1 MDVMNLWKKGAIIG
15 GIWGLLSIIPYSH
28 ISSFE
33 SLSQKILLT
42 LLGFPAFIALLT
54 GFHFLFVFIASP
66 IIGIII
72 GAGIGYLIEKWCMK

>member
-28 ISSFE
+28 VSSFE
-33 SLSQKILLT
+33 SLGQNILLT
-42 LLGFPAFIALLT
+42 FLGFPTYIALLT
-54 GFHFLFVFIASP
+54 GFHFLFVFIGSP

-72 GAGIGYLIEKWCMK
+72 GAGIGYLIEKRCIK